1 MGCNII
7 LVTPNFSDFY
17 EYFETILTE
26 NCMNNK
32 CKKCDAM
39 VQNSCQGAK
48 GDLS

>member
-1 MGCNII
+1 MGYNISEK
-7 LVTPNFSDFY
+7 LVTTNTFY
-17 EYFETILTE
+17 DYLETIFTE